1 MRDELAARLEQAAI
15 QLRMGDD
22 ESVLRTLAE
31 VADTVRGMGDHSG
44 DLHRFIVMWRTILPF
59 HPQPQSRLAP
69 GIKDALR
76 TALTRE
82 EGRDWEATF
91 KRVAASAFLSGRAT
105 GFRPSLV
112 WVCTKSNLAKID
124 AGNFDDAH
132 SGTRNRTQTLVIEA
146 DKAFN
151 LLQGRDAS
159 GPQQLEAGSGGL
171 LQ

>member
-1 MRDELAARLEQAAI
+1 MRDELAGRLEQAAI

-22 ESVLRTLAE
+22 EAVLRALAE
-31 VADTVRGMGDHSG
+31 VADTIRGMSDRSG
-44 DLHRFIVMWRTILPF
+44 DLHRLIVMWRTILPF

-132 SGTRNRTQTLVIEA
+132 SGTRNKAQTLVIEA

-151 LLQGRDAS
+151 LLQGRNVA
-159 GPQQLEAGSGGL
+159 GPQQLGTEVKGL
-171 LQ
+171 LE